1 MLAMG
6 SAASARF
13 FRGILPMGLLGILYD
28 AMGSWKNF
36 GLDPRLVHNCDLH
49 ALELRFF
56 GITVDGVRVTLHDW
70 LQSHATPAL
79 DTLFAIPYGTFL
91 AASLGFAA
99 YLYKRDVHRMSRFG
113 WSFFWCNLAGFI
125 TYHLY
130 PAAPPWYYHHYGCQ
144 VFLDAPAFEGHALA
158 RVDDALGL
166 PYFRSMYGRSSD
178 VFGAMPSLHV
188 AYPLL
193 IVLEGYGV
201 FGPLGLFASVVFAL
215 LMAVGAVYLDHHWVL
230 DVVAGL
236 AYALTVQGLLRLAPQ
251 ALGASFSR
259 GAEIRP

>member
-1 MLAMG
+1 
-6 SAASARF
+6 
-13 FRGILPMGLLGILYD
+13 
-28 AMGSWKNF
+28 
-36 GLDPRLVHNCDLH
+36 
-49 ALELRFF
+49 
-56 GITVDGVRVTLHDW
+56 
-70 LQSHATPAL
+70 
-79 DTLFAIPYGTFL
+79 
-91 AASLGFAA
+91 
-99 YLYKRDVHRMSRFG
+99 
-113 WSFFWCNLAGFI
+113 
-125 TYHLY
+125 
-130 PAAPPWYYHHYGCQ
+130 
-144 VFLDAPAFEGHALA
+144 
-158 RVDDALGL
+158 
-166 PYFRSMYGRSSD
+166 MYGRSSD